1 MSRNQSF
8 NKASLGAVGIV
19 LTSGMLLAN
28 SAFAS
33 QPLAQ
38 GYLLTAAPVTKTAEG
53 KCGEGKCGASKSAA
67 AKTAEGKCG
76 EGKCG
81 EGKCGD
87 ESFAKT
93 DANNDGKVSKAEFL
107 AVAPKRE
114 ADFNKIDGDHNG
126 FISQAEA
133 YTFLRSV
140 YEANGKEI
148 PADKFSIAGVLGK

>member
-1 MSRNQSF
+1 MSRNSSF
-8 NKASLGAVGIV
+8 NKAGLGAVGIA
-19 LTSGMLLAN
+19 LTSGMLLAS
-28 SAFAS
+28 SAFAT
-33 QPLAQ
+33 QPMAN
-38 GYLLTAAPVTKTAEG
+38 GYLLTAAPVSKNAEG
-53 KCGEGKCGASKSAA
+53 KCGEGKCGASKVAA
-67 AKTAEGKCG
+67 AKSAEGKCG

-114 ADFNKIDGDHNG
+114 ADFNKIDADMNG

-133 YTFLRSV
+133 YKFLRSV
-140 YEANGKEI
+140 YEANGKQM
-148 PADKFSIAGVLGK
+148 PADKFSIAAVLGK

>member
-1 MSRNQSF
+1 MSRNSSF
-8 NKASLGAVGIV
+8 NKATLGAVGIA
-19 LTSGMLLAN
+19 LTGGVLLAS
-28 SAFAS
+28 SAFAA

-38 GYLLTAAPVTKTAEG
+38 GYLLTAAPTSKTAEG
-53 KCGEGKCGASKSAA
+53 KCGEGKCGGSKAA

-93 DANNDGKVSKAEFL
+93 DANNDGKVSLPEFL

-114 ADFNKIDGDHNG
+114 ADFNKIDADKNS

-133 YTFLRSV
+133 YKFLRSV
-140 YEANGKEI
+140 YEANGKEM
-148 PADKFSIAGVLGK
+148 PADKFSIAAVLGK

>member
-8 NKASLGAVGIV
+8 NKAGLGAVGIA

-38 GYLLTAAPVTKTAEG
+38 GYLLTAAPVSKSAEG
-53 KCGEGKCGASKSAA
+53 KCGEGKCGASKG
-67 AKTAEGKCG
+67 AKTAGEGKCG

-114 ADFNKIDGDHNG
+114 ADFNKIDADHNA

-140 YEANGKEI
+140 YAANGKEI

>member
-8 NKASLGAVGIV
+8 NKAGLGAVGIA
-19 LTSGMLLAN
+19 LTSGMLMAN

-53 KCGEGKCGASKSAA
+53 KCGEGKCGASKAAA

-93 DANNDGKVSKAEFL
+93 DANNDGKVSKVEFL

-114 ADFNKIDGDHNG
+114 ADFNKIDADHSG

-148 PADKFSIAGVLGK
+148 PADKFSVAGVLGK